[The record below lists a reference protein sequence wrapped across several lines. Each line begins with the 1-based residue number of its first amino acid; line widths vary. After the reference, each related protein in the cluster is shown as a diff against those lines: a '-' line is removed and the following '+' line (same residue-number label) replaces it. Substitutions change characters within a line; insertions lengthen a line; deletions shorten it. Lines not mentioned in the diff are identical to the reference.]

1 MDSEIDVDNS
11 PAYRVYKSGR
21 IERLSGETF
30 KPPSLTPENGVVS
43 KDTVYSPEHNLSV
56 RIFLPEK
63 ASATG
68 EKLPLLVYFHGGGFV
83 IETAFSPTYHAFLT
97 STVAA
102 ADCLAISV
110 DYRRAPEFP
119 IPVPYGDSW
128 DALKWV
134 LPHASGAGPEQWINK
149 HADFG
154 KLFLAG
160 DSAGGNICHHLAT
173 RAKREG
179 IDSLISG
186 VVLIHPY
193 FWGKTPVDEFE
204 TRDETKRRGIEAR
217 WRVASP
223 NSEDGVDDPLFNV
236 VGSETVDLS
245 GLGCGRVLVV
255 VAGDDTF
262 ARQGL
267 GYAAKLEKSGWEGEV
282 EVMEIKDEGHV
293 HHLKSP
299 DTDNARKVVNKVAEF
314 IKKSVVT
321 AASDFG
327 PQGEPMIKCVKIYQ
341 KRDNSLLQPS
351 NIAELSRNALP
362 HGCTLT

>member
-1 MDSEIDVDNS
+1 MDNEIAVDNS

-21 IERLSGETF
+21 IERLLGETF
-30 KPPSLTPENGVVS
+30 KPPSSLTPENGVVS
-43 KDTVYSPEHNLSV
+43 KDTLYSPEHNLSV

-63 ASATG
+63 KDSAAATDG

-83 IETAFSPTYHAFLT
+83 IETAFSPTYHAFLV

-102 ADCLAISV
+102 AGCLAVSV

-119 IPVPYGDSW
+119 IPIPYEDSW

-134 LPHASGAGPEQWINK
+134 LSHVSGAGPERWLNE

-154 KLFLAG
+154 RVFLAG
-160 DSAGGNICHHLAT
+160 DSAGGNISHHLAM

-179 IDSLISG
+179 VDSLVSSGG

-193 FWGKTPVDEFE
+193 FWGKAPVDEFE
-204 TRDETKRRGIEAR
+204 TRDEAKRRNVEAR

-223 NSEDGVDDPLFNV
+223 NSEDGVDDPFFNV
-236 VGSETVDLS
+236 VGSESVDLS

-293 HHLKSP
+293 HHLKNP
-299 DTDNARKVVNKVAEF
+299 DSDNARKVVNKVAEF
-314 IKKSVVT
+314 IRK
-321 AASDFG
+321 
-327 PQGEPMIKCVKIYQ
+327 
-341 KRDNSLLQPS
+341 
-351 NIAELSRNALP
+351 
-362 HGCTLT
+362 

>member
-110 DYRRAPEFP
+110 DYRRAPEFSIP
-119 IPVPYGDSW
+119 IPYEDSW

-134 LPHASGAGPEQWINK
+134 LSHASGAGPEQWINK

-255 VAGDDTF
+255 VAGYDTF

-293 HHLKSP
+293 HHMKSP
-299 DTDNARKVVNKVAEF
+299 DTDNASKVVNKVAEF
-314 IKKSVVT
+314 IKKVS
-321 AASDFG
+321 
-327 PQGEPMIKCVKIYQ
+327 Q
-341 KRDNSLLQPS
+341 
-351 NIAELSRNALP
+351 
-362 HGCTLT
+362 

>member
-1 MDSEIDVDNS
+1 MDNEIAVDNS
-11 PAYRVYKSGR
+11 PAYRLYKSGR
-21 IERLSGETF
+21 IERLVGETF

-43 KDTVYSPEHNLSV
+43 KDTVFSPEHNLSV

-63 ASATG
+63 ASATD

-83 IETAFSPTYHAFLT
+83 IETAFSPTYHNFLT
-97 STVAA
+97 SAVAA
-102 ADCLAISV
+102 AGCLAISV

-119 IPVPYGDSW
+119 IPIPYEDSW
-128 DALKWV
+128 DALEWV
-134 LPHASGAGPEQWINK
+134 LSHVSGTGPEHWINR

-154 KLFLAG
+154 RVFLAG
-160 DSAGGNICHHLAT
+160 DSAGGNISHHLAT

-179 IDSLISG
+179 LDSVNITG

-193 FWGKTPVDEFE
+193 FWGKAPVDEFE
-204 TRDETKRRGIEAR
+204 TRDEATRRNIEAR

-223 NSEDGVDDPLFNV
+223 NSEEGVDDPLFNV
-236 VGSETVDLS
+236 VGSESVDVS

-267 GYAAKLEKSGWEGEV
+267 GYAAKLERSGWGGEV
-282 EVMEIKDEGHV
+282 EVMEIKGEGHV

-299 DTDNARKVVNKVAEF
+299 DTDNARKVVNRVADF
-314 IKKSVVT
+314 IKK
-321 AASDFG
+321 
-327 PQGEPMIKCVKIYQ
+327 
-341 KRDNSLLQPS
+341 
-351 NIAELSRNALP
+351 
-362 HGCTLT
+362 

>member
-110 DYRRAPEFP
+110 DYRRAPEFSIP
-119 IPVPYGDSW
+119 IPYEDSW

-134 LPHASGAGPEQWINK
+134 LSHASGAGPEQWINK

-186 VVLIHPY
+186 V
-193 FWGKTPVDEFE
+193 

-236 VGSETVDLS
+236 VGSETVDIS

-299 DTDNARKVVNKVAEF
+299 DTDNASKVVNKVAEF
-314 IKKSVVT
+314 IKK
-321 AASDFG
+321 
-327 PQGEPMIKCVKIYQ
+327 
-341 KRDNSLLQPS
+341 
-351 NIAELSRNALP
+351 
-362 HGCTLT
+362 

>member
-1 MDSEIDVDNS
+1 LNISSNLSPKAIMDSEIDVDNS

-30 KPPSLTPENGVVS
+30 KPPSPLTPENGVVS
-43 KDTVYSPEHNLSV
+43 KDTLFSPEHNLSV

-63 ASATG
+63 ASAATG

-83 IETAFSPTYHAFLT
+83 IETAFSPTYHTFLT
-97 STVAA
+97 TTVAA
-102 ADCLAISV
+102 AGCLAVSV

-119 IPVPYGDSW
+119 IP
-128 DALKWV
+128 
-134 LPHASGAGPEQWINK
+134 QWINK
-149 HADFG
+149 HADFE

-179 IDSLISG
+179 IDSVISG

-193 FWGKTPVDEFE
+193 FWGKAPVDEFE
-204 TRDETKRRGIEAR
+204 TRDERKRKGVEAR

-223 NSEDGVDDPLFNV
+223 NSEEGVDDPLFNV
-236 VGSETVDLS
+236 VGSESVDIS

-314 IKKSVVT
+314 I
-321 AASDFG
+321 
-327 PQGEPMIKCVKIYQ
+327 Q
-341 KRDNSLLQPS
+341 K
-351 NIAELSRNALP
+351 
-362 HGCTLT
+362 

>member
-30 KPPSLTPENGVVS
+30 KPPSPLTPENGVVS
-43 KDTVYSPEHNLSV
+43 KDTLFSPEHNLSV

-63 ASATG
+63 ASAATG

-83 IETAFSPTYHAFLT
+83 IETAFSPTYHTFLT
-97 STVAA
+97 TTVAA
-102 ADCLAISV
+102 AGCLAVSV

-119 IPVPYGDSW
+119 IPVPYEDSW

-134 LPHASGAGPEQWINK
+134 LSHISGAGPEQWINK
-149 HADFG
+149 HADFE

-179 IDSLISG
+179 IDSVISG

-193 FWGKTPVDEFE
+193 FWGKAPVDEFE
-204 TRDETKRRGIEAR
+204 TRDERKRKGVEAR

-223 NSEDGVDDPLFNV
+223 NSEEGVDDPLFNV
-236 VGSETVDLS
+236 DIS

-267 GYAAKLEKSGWEGEV
+267 GYVAKLEKSGWEGEV

-314 IKKSVVT
+314 IQKSVVT
-321 AASDFG
+321 TASDFG
-327 PQGEPMIKCVKIYQ
+327 P
-341 KRDNSLLQPS
+341 
-351 NIAELSRNALP
+351 
-362 HGCTLT
+362 HGVSQ